1 MAAEKNLEA
10 APEQNQVKEGKGVSR
25 VKTIEHAEARETI
38 DPELEAL
45 LQTDPKHGLKD
56 SEVNERLQTF
66 GKNEIPEKKTN
77 PYLKFLGYFTGAIA
91 FLLELACIISGVVE
105 DWIDFGI
112 ILGVLFLNAII
123 GFSEEAKAESA
134 LDALKNNLAL
144 KSKVWRNGEL
154 TEIEASDLVPG
165 DILVLRLGDI
175 VPADARL
182 LGLNVSGD
190 PTEGDLQVDQ
200 SALTGE
206 SLPLS
211 KKRGAVVYSSSVIKQ
226 GQMMA
231 VVTKTGANTFI
242 GRAANLISIT
252 TDQGHFQKIINQIG
266 NFLVVITIVLVVIIF
281 GVLLAR
287 EGTSNVMNVLQ
298 DVVVLTVA
306 AIPVGLP
313 TVLSVTMA
321 VGAKQLAAK
330 QVIVKRL
337 TAIEEMASVSILCSD
352 KTGTLTLNELTFDEP
367 YLADDSTAEGLLL
380 DAFLA
385 SEPGAK
391 DPIESAVRH
400 AAVTQVPILK
410 PLADGSKHE
419 VEGYKIVDF
428 TPFNPD
434 SKRTEATILD
444 LKRNVQFKVSKGAP
458 QIIVDLVGG
467 HPEAVDAVNDLAGRG
482 LRALGVARTADN
494 DFEKWNMVGMI
505 SLLDPPRPDSAETIA
520 RCKNYGVAVKMV
532 TGDQLI
538 IAKEVSHRLGIQRAI
553 LNANKLA
560 DKDVSE
566 EAIADRCVR
575 ADGFAQVIPEHKYRV
590 VELLQDKGYLVGMT
604 GDGVNDAPALKKAN
618 VGIAV
623 EGATDAAR
631 SAADIVLLAPGLT
644 AIVDG
649 FTTSRQIFQRMR
661 SYALYRITATL
672 HFLIFFFII
681 MLSLSWTMNAYLL
694 IFIAILNDLATIAIS
709 VDNTQISRRPDKWR
723 IGQLITMSVVLALCL
738 CVMTFSQ
745 YFVARN
751 VFYVSNDE
759 LISIMFLHI
768 KVLPHFVI
776 FSTRVEGFFWTNF
789 PSWIFFG
796 VIMATQV
803 FVIILCAIGA
813 PGFITGIGWG
823 WAFATIGV
831 AIVWFVV
838 LDSVKVFMFR
848 IWNFELT
855 ATLVPTP
862 SRRSKLAVKR
872 ENAARRQRL
881 NRTIAQFK
889 IGLTMTEAIRAFQK

>member
-1 MAAEKNLEA
+1 MVAEKKLDA
-10 APEQNQVKEGKGVSR
+10 KPEQTSQIEDGDDTSR
-25 VKTIEHAEARETI
+25 VKTTGHAEDKEAI

-56 SEVNERLQTF
+56 SEIKERSKTF

-112 ILGVLFLNAII
+112 ILAVLFLNAII
-123 GFSEEAKAESA
+123 GFREEAKAESA
-134 LDALKNNLAL
+134 LDALKNSLTL
-144 KSKVWRNGEL
+144 KSKVWRNDKL

-182 LGLNVSGD
+182 LGLNVKGD
-190 PTEGDLQVDQ
+190 PTEGSLQVDQ

-211 KKRGAVVYSSSVIKQ
+211 KKKGDIVYSSSVIKQ

-242 GRAANLISIT
+242 GNTANLISVT
-252 TDQGHFQKIINQIG
+252 ADQGHFQKIINQIG
-266 NFLVVITIVLVVIIF
+266 NFLVVITIVLVIIIF
-281 GVLLAR
+281 GVLLSR
-287 EGTSNVMNVLQ
+287 QGTHNVMSVLR

-321 VGAKQLAAK
+321 LGAKQLVAK

-337 TAIEEMASVSILCSD
+337 TAIEEMPQFQFCAQI
-352 KTGTLTLNELTFDEP
+352 KQP
-367 YLADDSTAEGLLL
+367 YLSGDNTAEGLLL

-385 SEPGAK
+385 SDPDSK
-391 DPIESAVRH
+391 DPIESAVCH

-410 PLADGSKHE
+410 PLADTSKHE
-419 VEGYKIVDF
+419 VEGYKIIDF
-428 TPFNPD
+428 VPFHSG
-434 SKRTEATILD
+434 SKKTEATVLD
-444 LKRNVQFKVSKGAP
+444 LKSNAKFKVSKGAP

-467 HPEAVDAVNDLAGRG
+467 HPEAVDAINDLASRG

-494 DFEKWNMVGMI
+494 DFEKWNMIGMI

-553 LNANKLA
+553 LNASKLA
-560 DKDVSE
+560 DKNESE
-566 EAIADRCVR
+566 EVIADRCVR
-575 ADGFAQVIPEHKYRV
+575 ADGFAQVTPEHKYRV
-590 VELLQDKGYLVGMT
+590 VELIQEKGYLVGMT

-623 EGATDAAR
+623 EGATDSAR

-672 HFLIFFFII
+672 QFLIFFFII
-681 MLSLSWTMNAYLL
+681 MLALNWTMDAYLL

-709 VDNTQISRRPDKWR
+709 IDNTQISRIPDKWR
-723 IGQLITMSVVLALCL
+723 LGQLITMSLVLALCL
-738 CVMTFSQ
+738 CVMTFAQ
-745 YFVARN
+745 YFIARDI
-751 VFYVSNDE
+751 FHVSNGE
-759 LISIMFLHI
+759 LVSIMFLHI

-789 PSWIFFG
+789 PSWMFLG
-796 VIMATQV
+796 TIMATQ
-803 FVIILCAIGA
+803 FLVIVLCAVGA
-813 PGFITGIGWG
+813 PGFVAAIGWG
-823 WAFATIGV
+823 WAFATVGV
-831 AIVWFVV
+831 SIVWFVV
-838 LDSVKVFMFR
+838 LDLVKVFMFD

-855 ATLVPTP
+855 AILVPTP
-862 SRRSKLAVKR
+862 SRREKLKIKR
-872 ENAARRQRL
+872 KDAARRQRL
-881 NRTIAQFK
+881 NRNIAQLK
-889 IGLTMTEAIRAFQK
+889 TGLTMTEAIRAFQK